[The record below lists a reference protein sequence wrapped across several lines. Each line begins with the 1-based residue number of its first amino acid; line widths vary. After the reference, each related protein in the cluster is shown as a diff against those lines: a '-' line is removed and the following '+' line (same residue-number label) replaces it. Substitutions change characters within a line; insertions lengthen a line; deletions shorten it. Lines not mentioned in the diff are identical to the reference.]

1 MTERRQKVEFGK
13 FKQYVDFNEDVV
25 NIMSGFVSLQKQCG
39 NTIGILVLDVIK
51 SIGTVKRLESTVESD
66 DTNSY
71 IFWHYEFHMVR
82 HIIFT
87 GKFNHQSVSL
97 R

>member
-39 NTIGILVLDVIK
+39 NNYRYSCIGCDK
-51 SIGTVKRLESTVESD
+51 EHRYSKKIGV
-66 DTNSY
+66 
-71 IFWHYEFHMVR
+71 HC
-82 HIIFT
+82 
-87 GKFNHQSVSL
+87 
-97 R
+97 